1 MRGQIVVRVH
11 PRPSVSEFAML
22 ALLSPAKTLD
32 FESPAP
38 TGLRATRPRQLE
50 DSREL
55 AEILRHHSVADL
67 RDLMGVSEALAE
79 LNHARFAGWTDR
91 PARGAAR
98 PAILAFRGDVY
109 RGFDVDTLDADDLQS
124 AQRRVRIL
132 SGLYGVLRPLD
143 AILPYRLEMGTPLRT
158 DRGSTLYTFWADRI
172 TRRLSADVKA
182 ARSDV
187 VVNLASNE
195 YARAVQADGL
205 PVPMITPVFRD
216 VKDGK
221 SRSLSLFA
229 KEARGM
235 MARFIAAE
243 SIDAAAG
250 LKDFRLGGY
259 RFRASDSTDREYIF
273 SRPQPAPRGPAKKKA
288 RSTSSR

>member
-1 MRGQIVVRVH
+1 
-11 PRPSVSEFAML
+11 ML

-38 TGLRATRPRQLE
+38 AGLRTTRPRLLD

-55 AEILRHHSVADL
+55 ADILRHHSVAGL

-79 LNHARFAGWTDR
+79 LNHERFATWTDR

-109 RGFDVDTLDADDLQS
+109 RGFDVDTLDVDDLQS

-143 AILPYRLEMGTPLRT
+143 AMLPHRLEMGTPLST
-158 DRGSTLYTFWADRI
+158 DRGTTLYAFWGDRI
-172 TRRLSADVKA
+172 TRLLAADVKA
-182 ARSDV
+182 AGSEV

-205 PVPMITPVFRD
+205 PVPMVTPVFRD

-221 SRSLSLFA
+221 SRSLALFA

-243 SIDAAAG
+243 SIDDAAG

-259 RFRASDSTDREYIF
+259 RFRASDSTDREYVF
-273 SRPQPAPRGPAKKKA
+273 SRPQPAPRGAAARKKA
-288 RSTSSR
+288 ASRSGR